1 MKPFYRDSLLDLRR
15 VLYLVLQRVLRTS
28 PFYPSIPAPE
38 LRKSEK
44 PKTEIFRN
52 NFNFFPSWDG
62 VNNNSV
68 DGKSGNSN
76 GYPRVVIVTR
86 NLTTKG
92 TVNMIL

>member
-68 DGKSGNSN
+68 DGKSVNSN

-92 TVNMIL
+92 TVNMLL